1 MGTFRIVSR
10 KELRFRKSMGKE
22 ELALFDQ
29 FKDYVSKLESKDAG
43 IYEFSKDEDREKC
56 RKILRRAASAVG
68 VRIRSREE
76 NSSLVFY
83 RKISR
88 GARK

>member
-10 KELRFRKSMGKE
+10 KELRFRKSMSKQ

-29 FKDYVSKLESKDAG
+29 FKDYVSKLDNKDAG
-43 IYEFSKDEDREKC
+43 IYEFSNDEDRERC
-56 RKILRRAASAVG
+56 RKLLRRAAAALG

-76 NSSLVFY
+76 NNSLVFY
-83 RKISR
+83 RKVSR
-88 GARK
+88 GASK